1 MDWGEL
7 ADATVLFP
15 SFSGTEDGALPDLP
29 TERPVWTVLDPAN
42 DTGLK
47 AQMANLQGGI
57 ACSNP
62 GFFVRGEGVIVDAT
76 ATVEAGAY
84 LIGPVSYTHLT
95 LPTKA

>member
-15 SFSGTEDGALPDLP
+15 SFSGEEDGANPTLPNDD
-29 TERPVWTVLDPAN
+29 PVWSVLDPAN
-42 DTGLK
+42 PSGLK
-47 AQMANLQGGI
+47 AQMAQLSGDV
-57 ACSNP
+57 ACTNP

-84 LIGPVSYTHLT
+84 LIGP
-95 LPTKA
+95 